1 MSTNINFEE
10 DAPAITQ
17 EALGNITKLAA
28 GVVTNEKEVARIE
41 EQLKQAKA
49 KLRQVQERD
58 LPEAMLACNMETFVT
73 TDGLKVSVKETLYAS
88 VAAKNKKAAAKWLV
102 ANELGAL
109 VKEDVVVSFDGGKH
123 EGVEQLIQLLEN
135 SGVNN
140 FTTAESMNT
149 ASIKSA
155 IKELLGEGVEVPLE
169 LFGAYFARK
178 AVVK

>member
-1 MSTNINFEE
+1 MTIDFDADAST
-10 DAPAITQ
+10 PAITQ
-17 EALGNITKLAA
+17 GDLANITLLASE
-28 GVVTNEKEVARIE
+28 VVSNEKIVE
-41 EQLKQAKA
+41 EKETALKAAKA

-88 VAAKNKKAAAKWLV
+88 IAKKNQVEAAAWLID
-102 ANELGAL
+102 NDLGAL
-109 VKEDVVVSFDGGKH
+109 VNEDIVISFDGGNH
-123 EGVEQLIQLLEN
+123 EAVVDVINLLVEAEV
-135 SGVNN
+135 SN
-140 FTTAESMNT
+140 FTTKNGMNT

-155 IKELLGEGVEVPLE
+155 IKELLGDGKDVPLE

>member
-1 MSTNINFEE
+1 MSIDFEDE
-10 DAPAITQ
+10 TVVTQ
-17 EALGNITKLAA
+17 EDLSNITKLAA
-28 GVVTNEKEVARIE
+28 DVITNEKEVVRIE
-41 EQLKQAKA
+41 EQLKEAKA

-73 TDGLKVSVKETLYAS
+73 TAGLKVSVKETLYAT
-88 VAAKNKKAAAKWLV
+88 VTAKNKVAAAKWLIE
-102 ANELGAL
+102 NELGAL

-123 EGVEQLIQLLEN
+123 EGVEQLVQLLEDA
-135 SGVNN
+135 GVNN